1 MNTEIDLIF
10 VPQGAEYQSVCQ
22 GLKSIG
28 LPPEKIVSIPMGPR
42 GVTQFLSHWLQEF
55 SPTWGTPPQAIL
67 LGLCGSLTTRLSVGD
82 GVIYQTCLDTTG
94 ITLDGIRATDVPSLD
109 CDPQI
114 TQNLCQQ
121 LSGRGMPTTAV
132 SCDRILHTAT
142 EKRQFAQTYGAD
154 VVDMEG
160 FAALKS
166 LQPYLSLGMV
176 RVVSDDAHHDL
187 PDLNAALSPEGIL
200 QPWPL
205 AREMLRQP
213 IPAGR
218 LIRGSLQGL
227 KQLEQ
232 LTAQIFAPSGYR

>member
-1 MNTEIDLIF
+1 MTTEIDLIF
-10 VPQGAEYQSVCQ
+10 VPQGAEYRSVCQ
-22 GLKSIG
+22 GLKLMG
-28 LPPEKIVSIPMGPR
+28 LTSEKVVSIPMGPR
-42 GVTQFLSHWLQEF
+42 RVTQFFSQWLQEF
-55 SPTWGTPPQAIL
+55 APTWDTPPQAIL
-67 LGLCGSLTTRLSVGD
+67 LGLCGSLKTCLSVGD
-82 GVIYQTCLDTTG
+82 RVIYQTCLDTTG
-94 ITLDGIRATDVPSLD
+94 ITLDGIGTTDVPLLD

-114 TQNLCQQ
+114 TQSLCQR
-121 LSGRGMPTTAV
+121 LSGRVISATAV

-142 EKRQFAQTYGAD
+142 EKQQFAQTYGAD

-160 FAALKS
+160 FAALKILHS
-166 LQPYLSLGMV
+166 HLFLGMV
-176 RVVSDDAHHDL
+176 RVVSDDAHYDL
-187 PDLNAALSPEGIL
+187 PDLNVALSPEGRL

-232 LTAQIFAPSGYR
+232 VTAEIFAPSGYL